1 MHTKKTPRYPRR
13 QLRSAKIGSNTHPK
27 TVATESSIVAS
38 EIRCVT
44 FTPGIFS
51 RLTISVIAAG
61 TYTDPAHK
69 PIIETST
76 YNEFTIVRLRSSGRN
91 NDASGRK
98 TDPVRPSC
106 PLFSHTFGSFTP

>member
-38 EIRCVT
+38 EIRRVT
-44 FTPGIFS
+44 FTPGIFF

-61 TYTDPAHK
+61 TYTDPPHK

-76 YNEFTIVRLRSSGRN
+76 YNEFTIARLRNSGRN
-91 NDASGRK
+91 SHPSLRK
-98 TDPVRPSC
+98 THTVRSSPA
-106 PLFSHTFGSFTP
+106 LLSHTFASFTQ